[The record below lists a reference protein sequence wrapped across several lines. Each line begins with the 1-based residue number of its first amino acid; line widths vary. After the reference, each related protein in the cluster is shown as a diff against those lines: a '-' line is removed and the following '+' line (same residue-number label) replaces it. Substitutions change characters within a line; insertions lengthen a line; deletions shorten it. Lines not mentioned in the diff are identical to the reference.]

1 MKRVCIMGQMREDRA
16 PIKWNKR
23 FIYPKSQRSLIQGKR
38 HYDISSTQTKLPSV
52 TTIISATQSEEKRQV
67 VSRHWK
73 ARLGDTAADRVRDIA
88 ALRGTAMHTFLE
100 AYVRGTGHKDLT
112 SVGKEAEPMAK
123 KIISDG
129 LSGLD
134 EIWGSEVVLYYP
146 DLYAGASD
154 VVGIYNGRESIIDF
168 KQTNK
173 PKRREWIDD
182 YFIQLGA
189 YAMAHN
195 YVYQTKIQSGIILMC
210 SKDRFFQKFESSD
223 KEFVGYQHAFLR
235 KVDEYYRNQKDQRD
249 HKDTKNEQVSEE
261 ISH

>member
-1 MKRVCIMGQMREDRA
+1 MTGICIMGAMREDRA
-16 PIKWNKR
+16 PVKWNKK
-23 FIYPKSQRSLIQGKR
+23 FIYPKSQRSTILGKR

-52 TTIISATQSEEKRQV
+52 TTIISATQSEEKRQALAN
-67 VSRHWK
+67 WK
-73 ARLGDTAADRVRDIA
+73 ARLGDQAADRVRDVA
-88 ALRGTAMHTFLE
+88 AMRGTAMHTFLE
-100 AYVRGTGHKDLT
+100 AYVRGTGHRDLT
-112 SVGKEAEPMAK
+112 SIGKEAEPMAQ

-134 EIWGSEVVLYYP
+134 EIWGSEVTLYYP
-146 DLYAGASD
+146 DLYAGATD

-173 PKRREWIDD
+173 PKRREWIED

-249 HKDTKNEQVSEE
+249 HKDTKNEE
-261 ISH
+261 IAQ

>member
-1 MKRVCIMGQMREDRA
+1 MGQMREDRA
-16 PIKWNKR
+16 PIKWNKK
-23 FIYPKSQRSLIQGKR
+23 FIYPKSQRSLIEGKR

-52 TTIISATQSEEKRQV
+52 TTIIGATQSEEKRQKLAE
-67 VSRHWK
+67 WK
-73 ARLGDTAADRVRDIA
+73 AREGAQRADRIRDIA
-88 ALRGTAMHTFLE
+88 ALRGTAMPTVLE

-112 SVGKEAEPMAK
+112 SVGREAEPMAK
-123 KIISDG
+123 QIINQG

-146 DLYAGASD
+146 DLYAGATD

-168 KQTNK
+168 KQSNK

-189 YAMAHN
+189 YAMSHN

-210 SKDRFFQKFESSD
+210 TKDKLFQKFEVSD
-223 KEFVGYQHAFLR
+223 KEFVGYQHAFLK
-235 KVDEYYRNQKDQRD
+235 KVDQYYRDCTHDKKKESD
-249 HKDTKNEQVSEE
+249 KNEEMSKE